1 MSEEQVKD
9 PKFVLGEI
17 ALGRDG
23 LYYAH
28 WHGDH
33 PKDGESVIGPGMASG
48 DDLVELL
55 NLVSKSM
62 MKAREVHLSEIA
74 QIPDGVK
81 DDNK

>member
-1 MSEEQVKD
+1 MSEEKTV

-17 ALGRDG
+17 ALGKDG

-33 PKDGESVIGPGMASG
+33 PKDGASVIGPGMASG

-55 NLVSKSM
+55 GLVAESM
-62 MKAREVHLSEIA
+62 KKAREVHLSEIA
-74 QIPDGVK
+74 QIPVGAQ
-81 DDNK
+81 DDSK